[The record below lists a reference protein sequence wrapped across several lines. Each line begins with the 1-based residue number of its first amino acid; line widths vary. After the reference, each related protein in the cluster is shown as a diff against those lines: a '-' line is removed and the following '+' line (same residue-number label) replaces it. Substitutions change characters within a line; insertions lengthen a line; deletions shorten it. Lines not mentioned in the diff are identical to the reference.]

1 MWILTFNKF
10 LHLWRI
16 VFSHLRYIDEF
27 RIHLLEC
34 TEFKNNLQDLRNDF
48 AAKSLVFKY
57 PLNTEIE
64 IFNVILE
71 YEKKYIELLSL
82 EPKTITFHPIIE
94 KLSKDILNKINGI
107 FDSNEHKLRV
117 NI

>member
-1 MWILTFNKF
+1 MLSWNMK
-10 LHLWRI
+10 
-16 VFSHLRYIDEF
+16 
-27 RIHLLEC
+27 
-34 TEFKNNLQDLRNDF
+34 
-48 AAKSLVFKY
+48 
-57 PLNTEIE
+57 
-64 IFNVILE
+64 
-71 YEKKYIELLSL
+71 KKYIELLSL